1 MLWCR
6 YEYILEIPMGQV
18 GPMGFPWE
26 SPMGFPWESQAS
38 FMGMEMGMGM
48 A

>member
-1 MLWCR
+1 MLG
-6 YEYILEIPMGQV
+6 ILMGPV

-26 SPMGFPWESQAS
+26 WGNRQAS
-38 FMGMEMGMGM
+38 FMGMGM